1 MPECASHGG
10 GMMLVSSEPRPDSA
24 NTAPPAPTNRD
35 DFVAKRVGGFLACL
49 LAVTLPIQLPG
60 FESVSIGFAFV
71 VLLLP
76 TIVPVVV
83 RMVYGRALT
92 RTALLVLIA
101 APFVTA
107 ATLAMDHSRSF
118 SNKQAILSAAL
129 FLGLVLQVCGVAW
142 ACSIIGIRRV
152 ALLYS
157 AGAILNA
164 AIQPTLWSTNPW
176 KYAFGWSVPL
186 LIIAAFYRWP
196 RSLQPL
202 GIVLAALYALTHESR
217 NSAAALILTL
227 LATAATYIFVSRK
240 TERRKGLLILG
251 MLAAATLAIVS
262 LVTQLAASGALGEQL
277 QRVQIS
283 QSSSN
288 TAIAG
293 RDEYLATFA
302 LMAQSPIGLGPG
314 VIPSYNDII
323 VGKVGLSVTGED
335 TSGSYVDGYMFNDGF
350 NVHSVAG
357 DLWVEFGI
365 AGLLFAAL
373 MMVALIRASLLN
385 HESPPS
391 GLTALCA
398 FLFFQGVWDLLFS
411 PLNGNFRSVGFAAGA
426 AIFLMSQARDR
437 RRDNGPTTAL
447 SQAPEL
453 MTGT

>member
-1 MPECASHGG
+1 
-10 GMMLVSSEPRPDSA
+10 MLVSSEPRPDSA
-24 NTAPPAPTNRD
+24 TTATPALINHD
-35 DFVAKRVGGFLACL
+35 DLVAQRVGGFLACL

-60 FESVSIGFAFV
+60 FESVSIGFAFA

-83 RMVYGRALT
+83 RMIYGRALT

-107 ATLAMDHSRSF
+107 ATLSMDHSRSF

-129 FLGLVLQVCGVAW
+129 FLGLVLQICGVAW
-142 ACSIIGIRRV
+142 ASSIIGIRRV

-157 AGAILNA
+157 VGAILNA
-164 AIQPTLWSTNPW
+164 AIQPALWATNPW
-176 KYAFGWSVPL
+176 KYAFGWCVPL

-227 LATAATYIFVSRK
+227 LATAATYILVSRK
-240 TERRKGLLILG
+240 TERRQGLLILG
-251 MLAAATLAIVS
+251 MLVAGTLAIVS

-314 VIPSYNDII
+314 VIPSFNDIT
-323 VGKVGLSVTGED
+323 VGKVGLSVVAGAD

-365 AGLLFAAL
+365 AGLLFAAI
-373 MMVALIRASLLN
+373 MMVTLIRAALLN

-391 GLTALCA
+391 GLTALYA

-426 AIFLMSQARDR
+426 AIFLLSQARDR
-437 RRDNGPTTAL
+437 RRDPESLPAL
-447 SQAPEL
+447 PAAPAQ
-453 MTGT
+453 

>member
-1 MPECASHGG
+1 
-10 GMMLVSSEPRPDSA
+10 V
-24 NTAPPAPTNRD
+24 D
-35 DFVAKRVGGFLACL
+35 DLVAKRVGGIIAL
-49 LAVTLPIQLPG
+49 LLSVTLPIQLPG
-60 FESVSIGFAFV
+60 FRSVSIGFVLA
-71 VLLLP
+71 VLLSP

-92 RTALLVLIA
+92 KTALLVVIA
-101 APFVTA
+101 APFVTV
-107 ATLAMDHSRSF
+107 ATLSMDHSRSF
-118 SNKQAILSAAL
+118 SATQAILSAAL
-129 FLGLVLQVCGVAW
+129 FLGLVFQVCGVAW
-142 ACSIIGIRRV
+142 ASSVIGIRRV

-157 AGAILNA
+157 AGAIFNA
-164 AIQPTLWSTNPW
+164 AIQPALWSTNPW
-176 KYAFGWSVPL
+176 KYAFGWSVPV
-186 LIIAAFYRWP
+186 LIIATFYKWP

-240 TERRKGLLILG
+240 AERRRGLLILG
-251 MLAAATLAIVS
+251 MLAAATLAVAS
-262 LVTQLAASGALGEQL
+262 LVTQLAASGALGQEL

-283 QSSSN
+283 QSTSN

-314 VIPSYNDII
+314 VIPSYNDIV
-323 VGKVGLSVTGED
+323 VGKVGLSVTGAD

-365 AGLLFAAL
+365 AGLLFAAI
-373 MMVALIRASLLN
+373 MMIALVRASLLN
-385 HESPPS
+385 HESAPS

-398 FLFFQGVWDLLFS
+398 FPFFQGVWDLLFS
-411 PLNGNFRSVGFAAGA
+411 PLNGNFRSVGFAAGV
-426 AIFLMSQARDR
+426 AIFLISSARDR
-437 RRDNGPTTAL
+437 RRDPGSKTF
-447 SQAPEL
+447 QWEAPGL
-453 MTGT
+453 